1 MKYIVMECFNSYAVL
16 LDEEGRFVKSANPG
30 YEVGETV
37 YDPVLMRSEPLEE
50 IESNKRRFPKVLLTG
65 LVAVAAAVLL
75 FFGYNFYQTNYVP
88 YSSIFMAINPEVEMV
103 LNRNGEVIDVEGAN
117 TDGVSLI
124 EEYDPES
131 DDKVAVA
138 NELVDRAIE
147 MGFLAE
153 GGQISFAIDTPNQ
166 DLFEQYGVEL
176 REEVSG
182 RTSITIAI
190 TDAENSGN
198 DVETPPEESP
208 SESEPEPEQQ
218 PEEEDTSSDEPSQ
231 ISLEEA
237 KNIAFDHAGVDGS
250 NADFDD
256 EELSSDDGIL
266 YYELEFSIDD
276 DEYEYDIHAHTGNI
290 IDYDHD
296 IEEDD
301 D

>member
-37 YDPVLMRSEPLEE
+37 YDPVLMRQEPLEK
-50 IESNKRRFPKVLLTG
+50 IENNKRTLPKVLITG

-75 FFGYNFYQTNYVP
+75 FFGYNFYQANYVP

-103 LNRNGEVIDVEGAN
+103 LNRNGEVIEVEGTNA
-117 TDGVSLI
+117 DGVSLI
-124 EEYDPES
+124 EDYDPAS
-131 DDKVAVA
+131 DDKIAVA

-153 GGQISFAIDTPNQ
+153 GGQISFAIDTPNR
-166 DLFEQYGVEL
+166 DLFEQYGIEL
-176 REEVSG
+176 REEVNG

-190 TDAENSGN
+190 TDVESSDNDAE
-198 DVETPPEESP
+198 TPEESP
-208 SESEPEPEQQ
+208 SESEPEQQQEQ
-218 PEEEDTSSDEPSQ
+218 EDASSDETSQ
-231 ISLEEA
+231 ITLEEA
-237 KNIAFDHAGVDGS
+237 RNIAFNHAGVNGT
-250 NADFDD
+250 NAVFDD
-256 EELSSDDGIL
+256 EELDSDDGIL
-266 YYELEFSIDD
+266 YYQLEFSIGE
-276 DEYEYDIHAHTGNI
+276 DEYEYDIHAHTGDI